1 MKCEHSWRQ
10 SYKSYKKGVHI
21 ATTLYCE
28 ECGEFKDVKGTGEEI
43 STKKLDD
50 TDRRLNQAVRTGKA
64 HGKNIN
70 NIRSY
75 MKNGK
80 WNYKY
85 L

>member
-1 MKCEHSWRQ
+1 MCTAWRV
-10 SYKSYKKGVHI
+10 SYKSYKDNKHVS
-21 ATTLYCE
+21 TTYFCDECRQFKKEAGSFE
-28 ECGEFKDVKGTGEEI
+28 EVSGKR
-43 STKKLDD
+43 LDE

-80 WNYKY
+80 WQYKY
-85 L
+85 VK